1 MNKYISH
8 LIALQLFAFLIANAQ
23 VAPSA
28 DKICPILIGEK
39 IPSVDL
45 TNSQNETIS
54 TDKIIKEKKTVF
66 IIYRGGWC
74 PYCNKHMSDL
84 ARVEGEI
91 NKIGYQIVAVS
102 TDSPKSLKE
111 TEEKFKF
118 KYRLLSDRSGK
129 FIKALRL
136 AFKAPADYEKVITN
150 ASEGEN
156 KEFLPVPAIFVTNN
170 SGEVIFEYVNPDFKK
185 RISGGMLVSVLS
197 SL

>member
-1 MNKYISH
+1 MKKYILFSIVFL
-8 LIALQLFAFLIANAQ
+8 LIISFSKAQIA
-23 VAPSA
+23 PTA

-39 IPSVDL
+39 IPIVDL
-45 TNSQNETIS
+45 TNSHNENIS
-54 TDKIIKEKKTVF
+54 TNKIVKEKKTVF

-84 ARVEGEI
+84 ARVEEEI
-91 NKIGYQIVAVS
+91 YKMGYQIVAVS

-111 TEEKFKF
+111 TEGKFKF
-118 KYRLLSDRSGK
+118 KYRLLSDKSGK

-136 AFKAPADYEKVITN
+136 AFKASTDYEKVISS

-156 KEFLPVPAIFVTNN
+156 KEFLPVPAIFITNN
-170 SGEVIFEYVNPDFKK
+170 AGEVIFEYVNPDFKK

-197 SL
+197 HL